1 MCDSRAKTLSTAA
14 LIALSAAA
22 ASAQS
27 PLDKLQ
33 FRSIGPAALGG
44 RIHDIEVPSGDPSTI
59 YIGAASGG
67 IWKSTNKG
75 TTWTPIFD
83 NQPVSTFGDIAIFNG
98 DNKIVW
104 AGTGEQNN
112 RQSTSWGNGV
122 YRSSDAGATWT
133 HVGLEET
140 RHIGRVTLHPT
151 DPNVAYVAA
160 LGNLW
165 KPSADRGIFKTTDA
179 GRSWQKVLFVDTLT
193 GAVDMV
199 MDPNDPNTLYAA
211 TYQRLRSPWGMNGG
225 GPGSAIY
232 RTGDGGATWRM
243 LTNGIPAGDKGRIGL
258 AIARGNG
265 RILNATIEHPREGG
279 TYRTEDGGETWRK
292 MSSVN
297 PRPMYYSSIYLD
309 PSNDR
314 RVWVLGTTNFRSE
327 DAGRTFRNLPASP
340 VYDVGLKTDH
350 HALWIDP
357 RDGRHVL
364 LGGDGGLH
372 ESWDMGETWNRL
384 NNFAIGQFYAISV
397 DKRDP
402 YSVYGGMQDNHSWMG
417 PSATRHWLGIIN
429 EDWKQIGFGD
439 GMYQQSDPF
448 NPRFVYS
455 SSQNANM
462 QRVDVQT
469 GDRLDVVP
477 NPPAGERPYRFD
489 WTAPIVASQHT
500 AGTIYLGGNR
510 LFISKDRGHTWSR
523 TPDLTRQIDRD
534 TLPLMGVLGRN
545 IALAR
550 NDGEESF
557 GEITTISESPVDPR
571 VLWVGTDDGNV
582 QVTRDGG
589 LSWSNVTANF
599 SGVPNGT
606 FVTRVVAS
614 SAARGTAYVAFDGH
628 RQGNFTPYL
637 YRSVD
642 FGKTWTPVVIGLPN
656 GNPLR
661 TLHEWNGKAHVL
673 FAGTEFGL
681 YVSSDSA
688 ATWRKLAANLP
699 TTRYDDV
706 LIHPTTKDLVI
717 GTHGRSIWILDDAR
731 PIADWS
737 PRVASAPAYIFPV
750 REATIVQFWEDY
762 SNRAQGAYAGENP
775 PDGAIIHYHLSQS
788 ATDAKLT
795 ISAPNGKVVRSF
807 SVPGEAGVIQR
818 AVWDLRHDPPPF
830 QPDTTLARRTSLP
843 VPPHVTDGRGPF
855 VSPGTYTATIEAGG
869 VKVSQTVRVKGD
881 PMLPLTLA
889 QHRERETFL
898 LQVRELQRD
907 AATMLSAIA
916 ARRRQSDAAADS
928 VEMNRLSAVQRR
940 LQAGNRSIVSRL
952 NGLAGSFNGEGA
964 QQGSMY
970 QPTAT
975 HRTELSELR
984 KAMEEIR
991 GQVPSMPAR

>member
-1 MCDSRAKTLSTAA
+1 MPLSRATP
-14 LIALSAAA
+14 LIAAA
-22 ASAQS
+22 ALLAASTTSAQT
-27 PLDKLQ
+27 PFDKLK

-83 NQPVSTFGDIAIFNG
+83 NQPVSTFGDIAIFIG

-165 KPSADRGIFKTTDA
+165 KPSADRGVFKTTDA

-232 RTGDGGATWRM
+232 KTGDGGATWRM
-243 LTNGIPAGDKGRIGL
+243 LTSGIPAGDKGRIGL

-384 NNFAIGQFYAISV
+384 NNFAIGQFYAIAV
-397 DKRDP
+397 DKREP
-402 YSVYGGMQDNHSWMG
+402 YWVYGGMQDNHSWMG

-439 GMYQQSDPF
+439 GMYQQWDPF

-469 GDRLDVVP
+469 GDRLDVAP

-510 LFISKDRGHTWSR
+510 LFISKDRGYTWSR
-523 TPDLTRQIDRD
+523 TADLTRQIDRD

-589 LSWSNVTANF
+589 LTWTNVTANF

-606 FVTRVVAS
+606 FVARVVAS

-628 RQGNFTPYL
+628 RKGNFTPYL

-642 FGKTWTPVVIGLPN
+642 FGKTWTPVVNGLPN

-737 PRVASAPAYIFPV
+737 PRVASAPAFMFPI
-750 REATIVQFWEDY
+750 RDATIVQFWEDY

-795 ISAPNGKVVRSF
+795 VSAPNGKVVRSF

-830 QPDTTLARRTSLP
+830 QPDTTLARRMSLP
-843 VPPHVTDGRGPF
+843 MPPHVTDDRGPF
-855 VSPGTYTATIEAGG
+855 VSPGTYTVTIEAGG
-869 VKVSQTVRVKGD
+869 AKVSQAVRVKGD
-881 PMLPLTLA
+881 PMLPITLV

-898 LQVRELQRD
+898 LEVRELQRD
-907 AATMLSAIA
+907 AATMLNAIA

-940 LQAGNRSIVSRL
+940 LQVGNRSIVSRL

-964 QQGSMY
+964 QQGSLY
-970 QPTAT
+970 PPTAT
-975 HRTELSELR
+975 HRAELSELR
-984 KAMEEIR
+984 KAMGEIR

>member
-1 MCDSRAKTLSTAA
+1 M
-14 LIALSAAA
+14 A
-22 ASAQS
+22 ASTTSAQT
-27 PLDKLQ
+27 PFDKLK

-83 NQPVSTFGDIAIFNG
+83 NQPVSTFGDIAIFIG

-165 KPSADRGIFKTTDA
+165 KPSADRGVFKTTDA

-232 RTGDGGATWRM
+232 KTGDGGATWRM
-243 LTNGIPAGDKGRIGL
+243 LTSGIPAGDKGRIGL

-384 NNFAIGQFYAISV
+384 NNFAIGQFYAIAV
-397 DKRDP
+397 DKREP
-402 YSVYGGMQDNHSWMG
+402 YWVYGGMQDNHSWMG

-439 GMYQQSDPF
+439 GMYQQWDPF

-469 GDRLDVVP
+469 GDRLDVAP

-510 LFISKDRGHTWSR
+510 LFISKDRGYTWSR
-523 TPDLTRQIDRD
+523 TADLTRQIDRD

-589 LSWSNVTANF
+589 LTWTNVTANF

-606 FVTRVVAS
+606 FVARVVAS

-628 RQGNFTPYL
+628 RKGNFTPYL

-642 FGKTWTPVVIGLPN
+642 FGKTWTPVVNGLPN

-737 PRVASAPAYIFPV
+737 PRVASAPAFMFPI
-750 REATIVQFWEDY
+750 RDATIVQFWEDY

-795 ISAPNGKVVRSF
+795 VSAPNGKVVRSF

-830 QPDTTLARRTSLP
+830 QPDTTLARRMSLP
-843 VPPHVTDGRGPF
+843 MPPHVTDDRGPF
-855 VSPGTYTATIEAGG
+855 VSPGTYTVTIEAGG
-869 VKVSQTVRVKGD
+869 TKVSQPVRVKGD
-881 PMLPLTLA
+881 PMLPITLV

-898 LQVRELQRD
+898 LEVRELQRD
-907 AATMLSAIA
+907 AATMLNAIA

-940 LQAGNRSIVSRL
+940 LQVGNRSIVSRL

-964 QQGSMY
+964 QQGSLY
-970 QPTAT
+970 PPTAT
-975 HRTELSELR
+975 HRAELSELR
-984 KAMEEIR
+984 KAMGEIR

>member
-1 MCDSRAKTLSTAA
+1 
-14 LIALSAAA
+14 
-22 ASAQS
+22 
-27 PLDKLQ
+27 
-33 FRSIGPAALGG
+33 
-44 RIHDIEVPSGDPSTI
+44 
-59 YIGAASGG
+59 
-67 IWKSTNKG
+67 
-75 TTWTPIFD
+75 
-83 NQPVSTFGDIAIFNG
+83 
-98 DNKIVW
+98 
-104 AGTGEQNN
+104 
-112 RQSTSWGNGV
+112 
-122 YRSSDAGATWT
+122 
-133 HVGLEET
+133 
-140 RHIGRVTLHPT
+140 
-151 DPNVAYVAA
+151 
-160 LGNLW
+160 
-165 KPSADRGIFKTTDA
+165 PSADRGVFKTTDA

-193 GAVDMV
+193 GAVDLV

-225 GPGSAIY
+225 GPGSAIHK
-232 RTGDGGATWRM
+232 TGDGGATWRM

-258 AIARGNG
+258 AIARGDG
-265 RILNATIEHPREGG
+265 RILNATIEHPREAG

-384 NNFAIGQFYAISV
+384 NNFAIGQFYAIAV

-402 YSVYGGMQDNHSWMG
+402 YWVYGGMQDNHSWMG

-439 GMYQQSDPF
+439 GMYQQPDPF
-448 NPRFVYS
+448 SSRFVYS

-477 NPPAGERPYRFD
+477 NPPAAERPYRFD

-500 AGTIYLGGNR
+500 AGTVYLGGNR

-523 TPDLTRQIDRD
+523 TADLTRHIDRD
-534 TLPLMGVLGRN
+534 TLRLMGVLGRD
-545 IALAR
+545 IAIAR
-550 NDGEESF
+550 NDGESSF

-589 LSWSNVTANF
+589 LTWTNVAANF

-614 SAARGTAYVAFDGH
+614 GAARGTAYVAFDGH

-642 FGKTWTPVVIGLPN
+642 FGKTWTPVVNGLPN

-661 TLHEWNGKAHVL
+661 TVHEWNGKAHVL

-688 ATWRKLAANLP
+688 ATWRKLGADLP

-706 LIHPTTKDLVI
+706 LIHPATKDLVI

-737 PRVASAPAYIFPV
+737 PRVASAPAYVFPI

-775 PDGAIIHYHLSQS
+775 PDGAIIHYHLSQP

-795 ISAPNGKVVRSF
+795 VSAPNGKVVRSF

-830 QPDTTLARRTSLP
+830 QPDTTLARRKSLP
-843 VPPHVTDGRGPF
+843 VPPHVTDDRGPF
-855 VSPGTYTATIEAGG
+855 VSPGMYTVTIQAGG
-869 VKVSQTVRVKGD
+869 AKASQTVRVKGD
-881 PMLPLTLA
+881 PMLPITLV

-898 LQVRELQRD
+898 LEVRELQRD

-916 ARRRQSDAAADS
+916 ARRRQSGAAADS
-928 VEMNRLSAVQRR
+928 AEMNRLSAVQRR

-952 NGLAGSFNGEGA
+952 NGLAGSFNGDGA
-964 QQGSMY
+964 RQGSLY
-970 QPTAT
+970 PPTAT
-975 HRTELSELR
+975 HRAELGELR
-984 KAMEEIR
+984 KAMGEIR

>member
-1 MCDSRAKTLSTAA
+1 MLLSRATP
-14 LIALSAAA
+14 LIAAA
-22 ASAQS
+22 ALLAAGATSAQT
-27 PLDKLQ
+27 PFDKLK

-122 YRSSDAGATWT
+122 YRSTDAGATWT
-133 HVGLEET
+133 HAGLEET
-140 RHIGRVTLHPT
+140 RHIGRVALHPT

-165 KPSADRGIFKTTDA
+165 KPSADRGVFKTTDG

-232 RTGDGGATWRM
+232 KTGDGGATWRV
-243 LTNGIPAGDKGRIGL
+243 LTNGIPVGDKGRIGL

-489 WTAPIVASQHT
+489 WTAPIVASQHS

-589 LSWSNVTANF
+589 LTWSNVSANF

-628 RQGNFTPYL
+628 RQGNFTAYL

-642 FGKTWTPVVIGLPN
+642 FGKTWTSVVSGLPN

-661 TLHEWNGKAHVL
+661 TVHEWNGKAHVL

-737 PRVASAPAYIFPV
+737 PRVASAPAYIFPI

-762 SNRAQGAYAGENP
+762 SNRAQGAYAGANP

-795 ISAPNGKVVRSF
+795 VAAPNGKVVRSF

-843 VPPHVTDGRGPF
+843 VAPHVTDDRGPF
-855 VSPGTYTATIEAGG
+855 VSPGTYTVTIEAGSA
-869 VKVSQTVRVKGD
+869 KVSQPVHVKGD
-881 PMLPLTLA
+881 PMLPITLV

-898 LQVRELQRD
+898 LEVRELQRD
-907 AATMLSAIA
+907 AATIVNAIA
-916 ARRRQSDAAADS
+916 ARRRQPDAATDS

-964 QQGSMY
+964 QQGSLY
-970 QPTAT
+970 PPTAA
-975 HRTELSELR
+975 HRAELGELR
-984 KAMEEIR
+984 KAIGEIR
-991 GQVPSMPAR
+991 GQVPSVPAR